1 MSFLSQFIPAAF
13 PLLALSHFVALVS
26 PGPDFFL
33 QAGYAI
39 RYRLRGSAG
48 IGAGIA
54 LGNAFW
60 IGIALFGWNMLQADP
75 LLFRL
80 IEIAGALYLM
90 WIGSHL
96 LRSSKREMVL
106 SATTLQRPSA
116 AKQCLLGLS
125 SALLNPKN
133 ALFYLALMT
142 SILGAG
148 VTLPQQIFS
157 GVWMSLAVLLWN
169 LLVAAFAGLTV
180 VQQRVASYIHV
191 IERIAGGI
199 LSGFGVLMVVAV
211 LRHYAAQ

>member
-1 MSFLSQFIPAAF
+1 MSFIAYFIPAAF
-13 PLLALSHFVALVS
+13 PLLALSHFVALIS

-48 IGAGIA
+48 IGVGIA
-54 LGNAFW
+54 LGNALY
-60 IGIALFGWNMLQADP
+60 IVLALFGWNMLQSHA

-80 IEIAGALYLM
+80 IEIAGALYLI

-96 LRSSKREMVL
+96 LRSRKQDMAF
-106 SATTLQRPSA
+106 SATAQSRPTLR
-116 AKQCLLGLS
+116 KQCLLGLG

-157 GVWMSLAVLLWN
+157 GIWMSVMVLIWN
-169 LLVAAFAGLTV
+169 LVVAGFVGLSV
-180 VQQRVASYIHV
+180 VQTRMSSCIHI
-191 IERIAGGI
+191 IERMAGGI
-199 LSGFGVLMVVAV
+199 LSGFGVLMIVAML
-211 LRHYAAQ
+211 LRH

>member
-1 MSFLSQFIPAAF
+1 MSFISYFIPAAF
-13 PLLALSHFVALVS
+13 PLLALSHFVALMS

-48 IGAGIA
+48 IGVGIA
-54 LGNAFW
+54 LGNAFY
-60 IGIALFGWNMLQADP
+60 IVLALFGWTVLQKYT

-80 IEIAGALYLM
+80 IEIAGAFYLI

-96 LRSSKREMVL
+96 LRSRKQESVL
-106 SATTLQRPSA
+106 SATANSRPSPGR
-116 AKQCLLGLS
+116 QCLLGLS

-157 GVWMSLAVLLWN
+157 GMWMSVMVLLWN
-169 LLVAAFAGLTV
+169 LVVAGFVGLSM
-180 VQQRVASYIHV
+180 VQARICSCVHI

-199 LSGFGVLMVVAV
+199 LSGFGVLMIVAM
-211 LRHYAAQ
+211 LRH

>member
-1 MSFLSQFIPAAF
+1 MSIVFGFIPAAF

-33 QAGYAI
+33 LTGYAI

-48 IGAGIA
+48 IGPGIA
-54 LGNAFW
+54 LGNALY
-60 IGIALFGWNMLQADP
+60 IVLALCGWHLLQDYA
-75 LLFRL
+75 LLFRG
-80 IEIAGALYLM
+80 IEIAGALYLI

-96 LRSSKREMVL
+96 LRSRKQDLAL
-106 SATTLQRPSA
+106 SATREGCPGFG
-116 AKQCLLGLS
+116 KQFLLGLS

-157 GVWMSLAVLLWN
+157 GVWMSFAVLVWNLAV
-169 LLVAAFAGLTV
+169 AALIGLSA
-180 VQQRVASYIHV
+180 VQVRISAYVHI
-191 IERIAGGI
+191 IERIAGGV
-199 LSGFGVLMVVAV
+199 LTGFGLLMIVAM
-211 LRHYAAQ
+211 LRHAGA

>member
-1 MSFLSQFIPAAF
+1 MSFISYFIPAAF

-33 QAGYAI
+33 QSGYAI

-48 IGAGIA
+48 IGIGIA
-54 LGNAFW
+54 LGNALY
-60 IGIALFGWNMLQADP
+60 ILLALFGWNMLQKYT
-75 LLFRL
+75 LVFRL
-80 IEIAGALYLM
+80 IEIAGALYLI

-96 LRSSKREMVL
+96 LRSRKQAKAL
-106 SATTLQRPSA
+106 SATYAACPSLQ
-116 AKQCLLGLS
+116 KQFLLGLS

-157 GVWMSLAVLLWN
+157 GVWMSIAVLLWN
-169 LLVAAFAGLTV
+169 LLVAALIGLSA
-180 VQQRVASYIHV
+180 VQVRVTAYVHI

-199 LSGFGVLMVVAV
+199 LAGFGVVMIAAM
-211 LRHYAAQ
+211 LRHFWA

>member
-1 MSFLSQFIPAAF
+1 MSFISYLIPAAF

-33 QAGYAI
+33 QASYAI

-48 IGAGIA
+48 IGVGIA
-54 LGNAFW
+54 LGNAFY
-60 IGIALFGWNMLQADP
+60 ILLALFGWNLVQRYA

-80 IEIAGALYLM
+80 IEIAGALYLI

-96 LRSSKREMVL
+96 LRSRRQE
-106 SATTLQRPSA
+106 SALRATAQRRPSA
-116 AKQCLLGLS
+116 GKQCLLGLS

-142 SILGAG
+142 SILGTA

-157 GVWMSLAVLLWN
+157 GVWMSFAVLLWN
-169 LLVAAFAGLTV
+169 LAVAAFIGLPTV
-180 VQQRVASYIHV
+180 QRRVYSYVHI
-191 IERIAGGI
+191 IERGAGGI
-199 LSGFGVLMVVAV
+199 LTGFGLLIVASL
-211 LRHYAAQ
+211 LRHIWA